1 MCERE
6 IEERICSMRMAIGA
20 STLVRDVEVVGDLC
34 VRAGDVR
41 RWKKAVS
48 EAMEE
53 RIKRRNL
60 SAEHDRE
67 RRRFDGLFVDGVRRR
82 EVSKDGRSETGEQR
96 MCFGYGER
104 GHLKKDCKGGKKDK
118 GPGGRDL

>member
-1 MCERE
+1 
-6 IEERICSMRMAIGA
+6 MRMAIGA
-20 STLVRDVEVVGDLC
+20 STLVRDVEVVGDSC

-41 RWKKAVS
+41 RWKKALS

-67 RRRFDGLFVDGVRRR
+67 RRRFDGLFVDGAGRR
-82 EVSKDGRSETGEQR
+82 EVSKDRRSEKGEQK
-96 MCFGYGER
+96 MCYGWGER
-104 GHLKKDCKGGKKDK
+104 GHLKKDCRGDRKDK
-118 GPGGRDL
+118 GP